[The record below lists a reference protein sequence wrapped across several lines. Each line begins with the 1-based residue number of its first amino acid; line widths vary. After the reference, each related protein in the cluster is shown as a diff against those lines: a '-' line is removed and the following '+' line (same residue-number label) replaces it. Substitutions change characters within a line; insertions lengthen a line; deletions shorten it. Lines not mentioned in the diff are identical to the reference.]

1 MKTGSVDAAGARSF
15 QKKLL
20 LSRRLHIYGT
30 KPKFPIFAVVRSWF
44 NTAMAKSFYQIPEAE
59 SRKEEIIEAVCDV
72 NYEKKPE
79 RFMGAKLM
87 TQP

>member
-1 MKTGSVDAAGARSF
+1 
-15 QKKLL
+15 
-20 LSRRLHIYGT
+20 
-30 KPKFPIFAVVRSWF
+30 
-44 NTAMAKSFYQIPEAE
+44 MAKSFYQIPEAE

-79 RFMGAKLM
+79 RFMGAKRM